1 MKRIGINANTEQLN
15 RKLLN
20 DSILN
25 TLREIFKGDLL
36 KG

>member
-20 DSILN
+20 DSSLNIL
-25 TLREIFKGDLL
+25 RGIFKGDLL